1 MQVKFSQTAC
11 LAEMAI
17 TYYVATMKS
26 VTVRLPDSLVDN
38 IEAEARSR
46 KMSKTDIIR
55 ERLEKARSS
64 APPEQWRD
72 LLARVAGSVEG
83 PADLSSNVKK
93 YLKLTG
99 YGRNRS
105 R

>member
-1 MQVKFSQTAC
+1 
-11 LAEMAI
+11 
-17 TYYVATMKS
+17 MKS
-26 VTVRLPDSLVDN
+26 ITVRLPDCVVDD
-38 IEAEARSR
+38 IEAEAQKR

-55 ERLEKARSS
+55 ERLTRPQS
-64 APPEQWRD
+64 PTPTDQWSD

-83 PADLSSNVKK
+83 PTDLSSNVKK
-93 YLKLTG
+93 YLKSTG